1 MAIMKLYL
9 QETFYVFTGAVLI
22 FTLFEFIHQGIVIAY
37 INFNIILLL
46 WLTNG
51 IIVVVIKQNKND

>member
-1 MAIMKLYL
+1 MLKIYL
-9 QETFYVFTGAVLI
+9 KEIFYVLTGAMFI
-22 FTLFEFIHQGIVIAY
+22 FALLEFIHQGIVIAY

>member
-1 MAIMKLYL
+1 MIEKYL
-9 QETFYVFTGAVLI
+9 KETFYVLTGAVLI
-22 FTLFEFIHQGIVIAY
+22 FALLEFIHQGIVIAY
-37 INFNIILLL
+37 LNFNIILLL